1 MNKII
6 EVALAGK
13 FTADAVPS
21 VLEVIM
27 ATPNPTMA
35 TEILL
40 GVYEEVKLETVV
52 MDSRGCIKTMFNVNH
67 WTGTVEYSFQEVSRK
82 SIYVDE
88 NLDTDILTIE
98 NMSEYEKAYEDD
110 NTKTYW
116 YPTGEFR
123 DRTSSCSINDWMKLT
138 PHQM

>member
-40 GVYEEVKLETVV
+40 GVYEEPKLETVV
-52 MDSRGCIKTMFNVNH
+52 MDSKGCIKTMISVNH
-67 WTGTVEYSFQEVSRK
+67 WTNRVDYSFQEVVRK

-88 NLDTDILTIE
+88 NLDTNILTIE
-98 NMSEYEKAYEDD
+98 NMSEYEKAYEED
-110 NTKTYW
+110 NIKSYW

-123 DRTSSCSINDWMKLT
+123 DRTSSCSINDWMNLT
-138 PHQM
+138 SHQL